1 MPEARDIRAER
12 LVRSDPAE
20 LFGFLSDLENH
31 WLLADRFI
39 DVLELDGPAPA
50 RGGRVR
56 MRGPLGMRRTA
67 VTRVLEVLPEARI
80 AGTAEIGART
90 LAHVSWT
97 LFGVDGGT
105 RVELA
110 ARLER
115 ASLLDRMLL
124 AAGAGSWMRR
134 RLERILASLDG
145 HVRRDAPAP
154 AAPAS

>member
-1 MPEARDIRAER
+1 MPEARDIRAQR
-12 LVRSDPAE
+12 LVRSDPGE
-20 LFGFLSDLENH
+20 LFEFLSDLENH

-39 DVLELDGPAPA
+39 DVLELDGDRPA

-67 VTRVLEVLPEARI
+67 VTRVLEVLPETRI

-105 RVELA
+105 RVELPHGSRGPRCSTGCCSPPA
-110 ARLER
+110 LDHGCAGVWRGSSR
-115 ASLLDRMLL
+115 AST
-124 AAGAGSWMRR
+124 
-134 RLERILASLDG
+134 
-145 HVRRDAPAP
+145 VTCDATRGLPP
-154 AAPAS
+154 RPVS

>member
-1 MPEARDIRAER
+1 MAEARHIRVER
-12 LVRSDPAE
+12 LVRSDPGE

-39 DVLELDGPAPA
+39 DVLELDAHAPA

-67 VTRVLEVLPEARI
+67 LTRVLEVVPETRI

-90 LAHVSWT
+90 LAHVSWM

-105 RVELA
+105 HVVLA
-110 ARLER
+110 ARVER
-115 ASLLDRMLL
+115 ASLLDRVLL
-124 AAGAGSWMRR
+124 AAGGALWMRR
-134 RLERILASLDG
+134 RTKMILAGLDG
-145 HVRRDAPAP
+145 HVRRDARAP
-154 AAPAS
+154 AEAAG